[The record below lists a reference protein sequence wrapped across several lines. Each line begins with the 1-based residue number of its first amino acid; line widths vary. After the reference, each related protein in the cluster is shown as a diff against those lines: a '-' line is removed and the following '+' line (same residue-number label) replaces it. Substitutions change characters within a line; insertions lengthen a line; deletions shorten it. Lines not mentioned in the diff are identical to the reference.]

1 VLVVTARIRS
11 ILRCR
16 SPDTGAPA
24 RVVHVRPGVRRQ
36 GAHSQ
41 PYMYSIRFTHS
52 TFQFVLFEWRAP
64 APRPSHSQH
73 ILNWTDSA
81 LSAGIDF
88 DAYPSQTGSL
98 RPIVAPV
105 RPGLSR
111 LQFFPP
117 LAPWGPAPGRV
128 LDATARCL
136 SVKHVYVSS
145 CSHYEKN
152 GCSSVL
158 VEL

>member
-1 VLVVTARIRS
+1 
-11 ILRCR
+11 
-16 SPDTGAPA
+16 
-24 RVVHVRPGVRRQ
+24 
-36 GAHSQ
+36 
-41 PYMYSIRFTHS
+41 MYSIRFTHS

-73 ILNWTDSA
+73 ILNCKNWTDSA

-88 DAYPSQTGSL
+88 DAYPSPTL
-98 RPIVAPV
+98 RRPTHIVAPV

-136 SVKHVYVSS
+136 SVKHVYVSL

-152 GCSSVL
+152 LKRLQFFLWSFKTS
-158 VEL
+158 

>member
-1 VLVVTARIRS
+1 MLWSRPEYEAYYGADPQTQARPPEGS
-11 ILRCR
+11 
-16 SPDTGAPA
+16 
-24 RVVHVRPGVRRQ
+24 VRQ

-88 DAYPSQTGSL
+88 DAYPSPTL

-136 SVKHVYVSS
+136 SGKTRVCVIM
-145 CSHYEKN
+145 
-152 GCSSVL
+152 
-158 VEL
+158 